1 MNTTLML
8 ITFVVFLLVALAVFG
23 IYYAVTAARESER
36 SEVKRR
42 LQAIALRNPSEEDMP
57 SLVKQEILSDIPALN
72 WLLFKL
78 PLSMKLERL
87 LDQADVKM
95 KVGTLFLFTVA
106 LFGLGIALGLVLKHS
121 LVLGLVLGFILAA
134 VPTGVLIYKRAQR
147 LKKFTEQFP
156 DTLDMMARSLRAGHS
171 FTSALQV
178 VAEEMPEPVS
188 KVFRIAYD
196 EQSLG
201 LSLSESL
208 INMTERINSID
219 LAFFVTAVNIQRETG
234 GNLAEILEKLGVT
247 IRERFKILGQLRIY
261 TAQGRLSGYILAVIP
276 IALALII
283 WVINP
288 DYVAVLFKT
297 TIGLYMIAAA
307 ITLQI
312 IGFFVIRKIINIE
325 I

>member
-1 MNTTLML
+1 MNTLML
-8 ITFVVFLLVALAVFG
+8 ITLIVFLTVALTVFG
-23 IYYAVTAARESER
+23 IYYALTAASQSER
-36 SEVKRR
+36 SEVRRR
-42 LQAIALRNPSEEDMP
+42 LQAIALRNPNDDDMP
-57 SLVKQEILSDIPALN
+57 SLIKQEILSDVPALN

-78 PLSMKLERL
+78 PFALRTERL
-87 LDQADVKM
+87 LDQSDVKLR
-95 KVGTLFLFTVA
+95 VGTLFLLTVV
-106 LFGLGIALGLVLKHS
+106 LFVAGLTLGIFLRHGGIALGLILGVVLS
-121 LVLGLVLGFILAA
+121 LLPYGYLV
-134 VPTGVLIYKRAQR
+134 YMREKRLR
-147 LKKFTEQFP
+147 KFTELFP
-156 DTLDMMARSLRAGHS
+156 DTLDMLARSLRAGHS

-208 INMTERINSID
+208 SNMTERINSLD

-261 TAQGRLSGYILAVIP
+261 TAQGRLSGYILAVLP
-276 IALALII
+276 LVLALVI

-288 DYVAVLFKT
+288 GYLEILLKHKL
-297 TIGLYMIAAA
+297 GMYLIAAGVF
-307 ITLQI
+307 LQLT
-312 IGFFVIRKIINIE
+312 GFFVIRKIIDIE